1 MELREKVFNIRE
13 LEVSI
18 TSRCTLACTDCGFL
32 VPKQPAPSSGEPVAE
47 IIETLKNLFAIG
59 VRVRS
64 LAILGG
70 EPTIDGRLLER
81 ALEGVAAVGI
91 ADRLEVV
98 TNGLT
103 PRGLTKTSLQHIHR
117 LSISVYG
124 LGDVILD
131 RYRTWISLVA
141 PHVELVFRMNEKGW
155 APWRDKYEV
164 SAAKA
169 QSMFDN
175 CWYRRHCTTVERGR
189 IFVCSRIPKLSR
201 DDEGLV
207 ITTGTTLDDV
217 HSYINRANFFPACTS
232 CTPMMGL
239 ALVPAGV
246 QPDDRVARLET
257 KAIDWLDAEI
267 RKMEARCI

>member
-1 MELREKVFNIRE
+1 MEKILNIRE
-13 LEVSI
+13 VEISI
-18 TSRCTLACTDCGFL
+18 TSRCTLACENCGFL
-32 VPKQPAPSSGEPVAE
+32 VPKQPAPSTGEPVAE
-47 IIETLKNLFAIG
+47 IIETLKILYAVG
-59 VRVRS
+59 VRVKS

-81 ALEGVAAVGI
+81 ALEGIAAVDI

-103 PRGLTKTSLQHIHR
+103 PQGLTQKSLQHIQR

-124 LGDVILD
+124 LGERILD

-141 PHVELVFRMNEKGW
+141 PHVELIFRRNEDGW
-155 APWRDKYEV
+155 DPWSDQHEV
-164 SAAKA
+164 TEAKA
-169 QSMFDN
+169 QSMFES

-189 IFVCSRIPKLSR
+189 LFVCSRIPKLSR

-207 ITTGTTLDDV
+207 VTAETTLDDV
-217 HSYINRANFFPACTS
+217 RSYLNRTTHLPACKS

-246 QPDDRVARLET
+246 QPDDRISRLEA
-257 KAIDWLDAEI
+257 KALDWLEAQI
-267 RKMEARCI
+267 RHLDVRSI